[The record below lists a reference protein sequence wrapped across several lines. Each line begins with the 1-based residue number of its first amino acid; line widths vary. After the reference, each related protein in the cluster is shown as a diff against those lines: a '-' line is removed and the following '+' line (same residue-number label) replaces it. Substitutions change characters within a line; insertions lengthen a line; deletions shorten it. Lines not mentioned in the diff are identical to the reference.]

1 MATEEFGPY
10 RLETLIGR
18 GGMGEVYRAFDTV
31 TDRVV
36 ALKRLHPH
44 LAADTEF
51 QARFRRESKLAARLR
66 EPHVIPIHS
75 FGEIDGRL
83 YIDMRLIDGTDLA
96 SLLTEHGALPPA
108 RAVTIVAQVAGALDA
123 AHAEDLVHRDVK
135 PSNVLLATTREDD
148 YAYLVDF
155 GIAHATAATKLTPTS
170 ITLGTLDYMAPERF
184 LHGSGDHRVDV
195 YSLACLLHESLT
207 GHRPFP
213 GDGLPSQMYAH
224 LNLPPP
230 RPADR
235 RPGIPVGLDQVV
247 ARGMAKDPDQRYP
260 SAGAL
265 ADAAHTALAGTL
277 RNTGPAPATHR
288 AQQVTPTARITPPTA
303 AITRAAPHDPHL
315 VPAATVHRPVNVP
328 RPARRVRVPRI
339 ALTLL
344 LVLGLLWGAS
354 VVLRALDPGSG
365 GSTSPF
371 SSLTDRL
378 AQPATAT
385 YGKATLTIT
394 RVKVGDGQV
403 VLTVT
408 ADNGGNDQ
416 KLEIL
421 DCCTLVEQ
429 PIGRLRQRS
438 PFNSGDFPV
447 NFVRAI
453 PARTRIT
460 GEVIFTDGGL
470 DATTTTLVVAF
481 GGAVNLNVQ
490 LTTG

>member
-1 MATEEFGPY
+1 MATEEFCPY

-83 YIDMRLIDGTDLA
+83 YIDMRLIDGSDLA

-344 LVLGLLWGAS
+344 LVLGLFWSAS
-354 VVLRALDPGSG
+354 VVWRALDGGSG
-365 GSTSPF
+365 SPF

-378 AQPATAT
+378 AQPVKVT
-385 YGKATLTIT
+385 YENATLSIT
-394 RVKVGDGQV
+394 HVKVGDGRV

-408 ADNGGNDQ
+408 ADNSGSDQ
-416 KLEIL
+416 QLVIR
-421 DCCTLVEQ
+421 DCCTLLEQ
-429 PIGRLRQRS
+429 PIGRLRKRD
-438 PFNSGDFPV
+438 PFNSGNFPD
-447 NFVRAI
+447 NFLPI
-453 PARTRIT
+453 PPRNQIT

-470 DATTTTLVVAF
+470 DAATTSLVVTLA
-481 GGAVNLNVQ
+481 GTVNLNVQ
-490 LTTG
+490 LTTGG

>member
-1 MATEEFGPY
+1 M
-10 RLETLIGR
+10 
-18 GGMGEVYRAFDTV
+18 
-31 TDRVV
+31 
-36 ALKRLHPH
+36 
-44 LAADTEF
+44 
-51 QARFRRESKLAARLR
+51 
-66 EPHVIPIHS
+66 
-75 FGEIDGRL
+75 
-83 YIDMRLIDGTDLA
+83 
-96 SLLTEHGALPPA
+96 
-108 RAVTIVAQVAGALDA
+108 AQVAGALDA

-260 SAGAL
+260 RAGAL

-303 AITRAAPHDPHL
+303 AITRAAPHDPHR
-315 VPAATVHRPVNVP
+315 VPAATVRRPVNAP
-328 RPARRVRVPRI
+328 RPARRGRVRRI

-354 VVLRALDPGSG
+354 VALRALDG
-365 GSTSPF
+365 GSVSPF

-385 YGKATLTIT
+385 DGKATFSIT
-394 RVKVGDGQV
+394 RVKVGDGRV

-408 ADNGGNDQ
+408 ADNSGSDQ
-416 KLEIL
+416 QLVIR
-421 DCCTLVEQ
+421 DCCTLLEQ
-429 PIGRLRQRS
+429 PIGRLRKRD
-438 PFNSGDFPV
+438 PFDSGNFPDV
-447 NFVRAI
+447 FLPV
-453 PARTRIT
+453 PARNRIT

-470 DATTTTLVVAF
+470 DAATTSLVVTLA
-481 GGAVNLNVQ
+481 GTVNLNVQ
-490 LTTG
+490 LTTGG